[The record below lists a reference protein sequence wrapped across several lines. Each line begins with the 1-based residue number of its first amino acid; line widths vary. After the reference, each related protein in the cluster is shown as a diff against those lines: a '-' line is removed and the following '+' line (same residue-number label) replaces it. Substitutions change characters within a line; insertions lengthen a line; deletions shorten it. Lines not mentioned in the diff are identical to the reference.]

1 MKRLLAYL
9 FLVLGLF
16 VGACTPVEK
25 PTLKTS
31 AASIIETKYNY
42 IKTCKMIQSTQHQH
56 AGWSSTENDIRQA
69 KIRIKNEASSLSGT
83 HFVVTEIV
91 KNIGIGSPVGRIAT
105 AVYANIYDCNQ
116 KVESQ
121 TIETKKPKKKE
132 PEQPKKKEPEQPKID
147 EDQIVAAASGTGFL
161 VTKTGHAI
169 TNNHVIDGCNSLKI
183 HFKGDEIEAKI
194 LAIDKVNDLAIIKA
208 DINPDKVYSVS
219 KEDVSLLEEIFI
231 AGFPLGKKISA
242 SIKTS
247 KGSVTA
253 LAGYGDNYSN
263 FQMDAALNR
272 GNSGGPIMDQKGNIV
287 GVAVA
292 HYGKESGVESFNFG
306 VKSSTLKTFASSN
319 NFKFTPASQNELS
332 NKDLGKLITEATIYL
347 ECWMSIGQIRK
358 LVSNGESKKAFFSKY
373 NSK

>member
-194 LAIDKVNDLAIIKA
+194 LAIDQVNDLAIIKA
-208 DINPDKVYSVS
+208 DINPDKVYAVS

-242 SIKTS
+242 AIKVTS
-247 KGSVTA
+247 GRVSA

-263 FQMDAALNR
+263 FQVDAALNH
-272 GNSGGPIMDQKGNIV
+272 GNSGGPIVNKKGNVV

-292 HYGKESGVESFNFG
+292 MLDKSEVESFNFG
-306 VKSSTLKTFASSN
+306 IKSSTLTTFAKAN
-319 NFKFTPASQNELS
+319 NINFLSPSHREIDMEELGS
-332 NKDLGKLITEATIYL
+332 LITDATLYL
-347 ECWMSIGQIRK
+347 ECWMSIAKIKQMIASEKTR
-358 LVSNGESKKAFFSKY
+358 KAFYFENK
-373 NSK
+373 